1 MWMCYNRAMLPNL
14 SKVASLIGDPV
25 RSRMLFHLLD
35 GHELSASDLASR
47 SAASPQA
54 ASAHLAKL
62 VDGGLLFARTDG
74 RRRYFRLASVQVAHA
89 IEALASI
96 APVAPVNSL
105 TQHTAMQ
112 RLREARS
119 CYDHLAGR
127 LGVHVTEALVRHR
140 IIRTHEDEYRVTASG
155 EIFFAN
161 LGIDLDTAR
170 AQRRHFARICLD
182 WTERRSH
189 LAGALGASLFDI
201 FIENRW
207 VLRNAR
213 DRALAVSADG
223 HRQFKRLF
231 GFDLSR

>member
-1 MWMCYNRAMLPNL
+1 MLPNL
-14 SKVASLIGDPV
+14 GKVASLIGDPV
-25 RSRMLFHLLD
+25 RSRMLFNLLD
-35 GHELSASDLASR
+35 GNELSASELASR

-62 VDGGLLFARTDG
+62 VDGGLLFARADG
-74 RRRYFRLASVQVAHA
+74 RRRYFRLASAQVAHA

-96 APVAPVNSL
+96 APVDPINSL

-127 LGVHVTEALVRHR
+127 LGVHVTEALIRHR
-140 IIRTHEDEYRVTASG
+140 VIRAHEDEYRVTGTG
-155 EIFFAN
+155 EKFFAD
-161 LGIDLDTAR
+161 LGIDLEAVR
-170 AQRRHFARICLD
+170 AQRRHFARTCLD

-189 LAGALGASLFDI
+189 LAGALGASLLDT
-201 FIENRW
+201 FIEHRW

-231 GFDLSR
+231 GFDLSQ